1 MSKRTGGGRDAAA
14 LSGARRVAGVRGSL
28 LIALLAALIAVSVSA
43 IPSTFAG
50 DADAARFVPWPR
62 AETPAL
68 SLKDSGGR
76 THTLDDYRGKVVLLN
91 FWATWC
97 EPCKDEM
104 PSIVKLKQSLAGR
117 PFEVLAVNFGESP
130 SRVREFLARERLDLV
145 ALLDPNK
152 DATRA
157 WRVRVLPASF
167 LVGPDGKVRYS
178 VVGELDWSTETAVR
192 TVQGLL
198 PPR

>member
-1 MSKRTGGGRDAAA
+1 MSKRTGGGRHATAASGSCRFA
-14 LSGARRVAGVRGSL
+14 AVHAWLLPPLLVAFIIGGWFGARTGS
-28 LIALLAALIAVSVSA
+28 AAD
-43 IPSTFAG
+43 T
-50 DADAARFVPWPR
+50 DASRFVAWSRP
-62 AETPAL
+62 ETPGL
-68 SLKDSGGR
+68 SLKDSSGR
-76 THTLDDYRGKVVLLN
+76 THALDDYRGKVVLLN

-117 PFEVLAVNFGESP
+117 PFEVLAVNFGESS